1 MTSIYKY
8 IGFTIW
14 LIGIGIWI
22 TSNQFSSM
30 ILYIAQI
37 VTSFNEAFAA
47 VPPLVAGAWVALP
60 LIIALA
66 IYTIFF

>member
-1 MTSIYKY
+1 
-8 IGFTIW
+8 
-14 LIGIGIWI
+14 
-22 TSNQFSSM
+22 M

-37 VTSFNEAFAA
+37 VTSFNQAFAS